1 MFRFGMILTDN
12 KPMRVTR
19 QTASDW
25 SYHHSLYIMHIGFKS
40 GIIKTDISDHFPV
53 FFWYKYIAEK
63 EDAMKKLIYKHK
75 FSSQLRLFDINWS
88 KARKCRN
95 GNEAYINFFNIIDS
109 LYDECFPVA
118 KIRLK
123 KKKHF
128 TPWIK

>member
-1 MFRFGMILTDN
+1 M
-12 KPMRVTR
+12 
-19 QTASDW
+19 
-25 SYHHSLYIMHIGFKS
+25 YIGFKS

-75 FSSQLRLFDINWS
+75 FSVQLRLQKRQLI
-88 KARKCRN
+88 
-95 GNEAYINFFNIIDS
+95 FFNIIDS

-123 KKKHF
+123 KKHF

>member
-1 MFRFGMILTDN
+1 M
-12 KPMRVTR
+12 
-19 QTASDW
+19 
-25 SYHHSLYIMHIGFKS
+25 YIGFKS

-123 KKKHF
+123 KKHF